1 MKSIHKALHK
11 YLFNITCQKTFFACT
26 FHDRFQVN
34 IYSAHVLISIT
45 FTVFEFLD
53 TALAME
59 NKILRFSKAV
69 LPYKTRTVNP
79 ALILFFHYHRSYKR
93 VTWKKEGVATRSIP
107 RLKRAWLISWVMN
120 SYVLAKSNFWN
131 LLEGRSFFRIQRRMI
146 QADREIKSVL
156 VTFVFTEILVIW
168 SSQMLTMKMAELG
181 QKTEDKIY

>member
-79 ALILFFHYHRSYKR
+79 ALILFFHDHRSYKR
-93 VTWKKEGVATRSIP
+93 VTWKKEGVTTRSIP

-120 SYVLAKSNFWN
+120 SYVLSQISETSVF
-131 LLEGRSFFRIQRRMI
+131 RSTQFFQNSKKN
-146 QADREIKSVL
+146 D
-156 VTFVFTEILVIW
+156 
-168 SSQMLTMKMAELG
+168 SSW
-181 QKTEDKIY
+181 

>member
-26 FHDRFQVN
+26 FHDRFRVD
-34 IYSAHVLISIT
+34 IYSAHVRISIT
-45 FTVFEFLD
+45 FTVFEYLD

-59 NKILRFSKAV
+59 SKILRFSRAV

-120 SYVLAKSNFWN
+120 SYVL
-131 LLEGRSFFRIQRRMI
+131 
-146 QADREIKSVL
+146 
-156 VTFVFTEILVIW
+156 
-168 SSQMLTMKMAELG
+168 SQISETC
-181 QKTEDKIY
+181 

>member
-79 ALILFFHYHRSYKR
+79 ALILFFHDHRSYKR

-120 SYVLAKSNFWN
+120 SYALSQIFETPFVKSMQ
-131 LLEGRSFFRIQRRMI
+131 FFQNTKKNDSR
-146 QADREIKSVL
+146 
-156 VTFVFTEILVIW
+156 W
-168 SSQMLTMKMAELG
+168 
-181 QKTEDKIY
+181 